1 MARRIF
7 SGIQPT
13 GSMHVGNYLGA
24 VRSWVA
30 LQEDKA
36 AECLYCVVDYH
47 AISASH
53 ERNELAPRS
62 LELTLDLL
70 ACGIDPERSTLFLQS
85 QVPQHCELAWILS
98 SVTSY
103 GDLQR
108 MTQFKDKSSTQG
120 FASSALL
127 TYPVLMAADILL
139 YKTTQVPVGDDQ
151 RQHLELTQE
160 IGRRFNL
167 VFGETFPKPEP
178 IWSKATRVMSLA
190 DPTKKMSK
198 TGDAKHYVG
207 VFEEPDMVKR
217 KVRGAVTDA
226 GPTRSTVMS
235 PGVANLFLLLEQS
248 APATSETLMVAY
260 REGTLKYTDLKEAVA
275 INLLAVLGPL
285 RERRKELSEADARRA
300 LERGGEQ
307 ARPIAKRTMDEVRDR
322 IGLLRMPREASS
334 VHVCRY
340 TSRTT

>member
-1 MARRIF
+1 MTRRIF

-13 GSMHVGNYLGA
+13 GPMHVGNYLGA
-24 VRSWVA
+24 VRNWVA

-47 AISASH
+47 AITASY
-53 ERNELAPRS
+53 ERNQLAPRT

-70 ACGIDPERSTLFLQS
+70 ACGIDPDRSTLFLQS
-85 QVPQHCELAWILS
+85 QVPEHTELAWILS
-98 SVTSY
+98 SVTSC

-108 MTQFKDKSSTQG
+108 MTQFKDKASTQG
-120 FASSALL
+120 FVSSALL

-151 RQHLELTQE
+151 KQHLELTQE

-167 VFGETFPKPEP
+167 AFGETFPRPEP
-178 IWSKATRVMSLA
+178 IWSKAARVMSLA

-198 TGDAKHYVG
+198 TGDAKHNIG

-217 KVRGAVTDA
+217 KVKGAVTDA
-226 GPTRSTVMS
+226 GPTGSTVMS

-248 APATSETLMVAY
+248 APAAAEPLMVAH
-260 REGTLKYTDLKEAVA
+260 RDGTLKYTDLKEAVA
-275 INLLAVLGPL
+275 TNLLALLGPL
-285 RERRKELSEADARRA
+285 RKRRKELSESDARTV

-307 ARPIAKRTMDEVRDR
+307 ARPMAKRTMDEVRAR
-322 IGLLRMPREASS
+322 IGLMRMPR
-334 VHVCRY
+334 
-340 TSRTT
+340 